1 MPFLEPAFVVEAPA
15 ALPGSGGEYRLAG
28 RTGGGTE
35 LFSLSFAMPEV
46 ADGDGRSS
54 FAFTIPVRS
63 GWEHRLD
70 IITLT
75 GPGGSAT
82 LDPGSDRAVVI
93 LRDPRSGQ
101 VRAILRGAP
110 EAEMEGADAAAALG
124 APPELEVLFSRGI
137 PDASQWRR

>member
-1 MPFLEPAFVVEAPA
+1 M
-15 ALPGSGGEYRLAG
+15 
-28 RTGGGTE
+28 
-35 LFSLSFAMPEV
+35 
-46 ADGDGRSS
+46 
-54 FAFTIPVRS
+54 
-63 GWEHRLD
+63 
-70 IITLT
+70 T

-82 LDPGSDRAVVI
+82 LDAGSDGPVMI

-110 EAEMEGADAAAALG
+110 EPEMERAEAAAALG